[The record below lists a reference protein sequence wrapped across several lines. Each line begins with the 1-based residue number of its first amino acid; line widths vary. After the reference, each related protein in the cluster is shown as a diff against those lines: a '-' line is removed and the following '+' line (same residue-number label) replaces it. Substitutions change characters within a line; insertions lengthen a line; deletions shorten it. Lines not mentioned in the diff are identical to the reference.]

1 MKTCRFTV
9 SERVPLPVQN
19 LVTALQEAERHS
31 ARVRRVHLQHLDR
44 LLVLQ
49 HRRLGLVQQQWEGG
63 LQQLSSRFSS
73 DRKQILEQSEQR
85 TAHLEDVEFAMTM
98 EEEDVTREIQ
108 TLFDAV
114 IQSYKEAYPD
124 TVPQRHTLS
133 SLCPPSVPSLV
144 FVPESPCLSVSLQKA
159 SLQVNQRDELKEE
172 RRRLEKTKRD
182 FEQLESKE
190 DRLLDHQRHV
200 QTVQKNKEEVKKT
213 QETVVHLKKKLVSN
227 EAKKQ
232 SMEQDLVAQRNL
244 RGPKTHELQNQLVQ
258 TRAAARKK
266 LSDLTMQSDAATKKL
281 KAVIAKGEKVVRA
294 GEMCQKMEDKVRL
307 LLRPEELRQ
316 EPGADPQEPA
326 EKPEL
331 LHLTRRVA
339 AAALQREVLKRHK
352 EDLSREN
359 QQLKL
364 LLRQHL
370 DAETIGGQQLT
381 IDPAPLSG
389 SPLTTRTHITVIEG
403 VHAMKHALRD

>member
-1 MKTCRFTV
+1 MNLMKINDGWRSILRQSRAAELRKDMEVLMPTFETQ
-9 SERVPLPVQN
+9 LDAMDDLIKN

-124 TVPQRHTLS
+124 T
-133 SLCPPSVPSLV
+133 
-144 FVPESPCLSVSLQKA
+144 KA